1 MNKRLAGGITA
12 ATLGAAVLVGC
23 STDKFTEP
31 FKDAPR
37 SGRDDGTPMDVIR
50 MSDGFSNVGF
60 KCVARDGIYV
70 LYKGDAKYGALFV
83 VANDPRCTDGG
94 R

>member
-1 MNKRLAGGITA
+1 MNKRLAAGIGA
-12 ATLGAAVLVGC
+12 VTLGAVVLVGC
-23 STDKFTEP
+23 SMDKFTEP

-50 MSDGFSNVGF
+50 MSDGFSNVGT
-60 KCVARDGIYV
+60 KCVGKNRIFV
-70 LYKGDAKYGALFV
+70 LYHGDKAYGSLAV
-83 VANDPRCTDGG
+83 VGADLTCTDGG